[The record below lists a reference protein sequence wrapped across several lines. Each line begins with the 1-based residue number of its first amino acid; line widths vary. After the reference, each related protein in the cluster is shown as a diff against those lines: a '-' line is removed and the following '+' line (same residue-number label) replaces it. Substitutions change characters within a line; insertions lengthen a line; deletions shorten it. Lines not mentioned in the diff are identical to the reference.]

1 LEKKSAKF
9 SETVQI
15 LCQPALFNAP
25 AADASLCQNRFPGL
39 KTRFKTRILWY
50 TTKQAQFFP
59 GKNFFKFSGT
69 FFVPLRLW
77 YTVPPRRPFK
87 KLSARR
93 THMKKITSLAL
104 ALALALTL
112 TACGKK
118 DNTAGSGDSSVPAD
132 ATALL
137 TAVWDAHSDD
147 EKFPAAGGDYENP
160 VEDAPGAVSIADADN
175 LNYMLTLP
183 VEDAGK
189 IDGAA
194 SLSHMMNANTF
205 TCGAF
210 HVTSKD
216 DVETV
221 ASDLRDAIQSKQWM
235 CGFPDKLVI
244 FTYDQYVVS
253 LYGDEELVNT
263 FRDKFTATYSDSTI
277 AYDEAIL

>member
-1 LEKKSAKF
+1 
-9 SETVQI
+9 
-15 LCQPALFNAP
+15 
-25 AADASLCQNRFPGL
+25 
-39 KTRFKTRILWY
+39 
-50 TTKQAQFFP
+50 
-59 GKNFFKFSGT
+59 
-69 FFVPLRLW
+69 
-77 YTVPPRRPFK
+77 
-87 KLSARR
+87 
-93 THMKKITSLAL
+93 MKKITSLAL

-118 DNTAGSGDSSVPAD
+118 NNTAGSGDSSVPAD

-205 TCGAF
+205 TAGAF
-210 HVTSKD
+210 HVASSS
-216 DVETV
+216 DVDSV
-221 ASDLRDAIQSKQWM
+221 VSDLKDNIMNRQWM

-244 FTYDQYVVS
+244 LTLGDYVISCYGAEDLVDQFSEKVTEAFADAAVVC
-253 LYGDEELVNT
+253 
-263 FRDKFTATYSDSTI
+263 
-277 AYDEAIL
+277 DEAIA

>member
-1 LEKKSAKF
+1 
-9 SETVQI
+9 
-15 LCQPALFNAP
+15 
-25 AADASLCQNRFPGL
+25 
-39 KTRFKTRILWY
+39 
-50 TTKQAQFFP
+50 
-59 GKNFFKFSGT
+59 
-69 FFVPLRLW
+69 
-77 YTVPPRRPFK
+77 
-87 KLSARR
+87 
-93 THMKKITSLAL
+93 MKKITSLAL

-205 TCGAF
+205 TCGALR
-210 HVTSKD
+210 VKNGD
-216 DVETV
+216 DAAKLAE
-221 ASDLRDAIQSKQWM
+221 DLLDAIQNKQWM

-244 FTYDQYVVS
+244 ATLGNYVVS
-253 LYGDEELVNT
+253 VYGDEELVNT
-263 FRDKFTATYSDSTI
+263 FRDKLQAAYSDAAI
-277 AYDEAIL
+277 AYDEMIGEGEFSDGEDTALEAPVA

>member
-1 LEKKSAKF
+1 
-9 SETVQI
+9 
-15 LCQPALFNAP
+15 
-25 AADASLCQNRFPGL
+25 
-39 KTRFKTRILWY
+39 
-50 TTKQAQFFP
+50 
-59 GKNFFKFSGT
+59 
-69 FFVPLRLW
+69 
-77 YTVPPRRPFK
+77 
-87 KLSARR
+87 
-93 THMKKITSLAL
+93 MKKITSLAL

-183 VEDAGK
+183 VEDAAK

-205 TCGAF
+205 TAGAF
-210 HVTSKD
+210 HVASSS
-216 DVETV
+216 DVDSV
-221 ASDLRDAIQSKQWM
+221 VSDLKDNIMNRQWM

-244 FTYDQYVVS
+244 LTLGDYVISCYGAEDLVDQFSEKVTEAFADAAVVC
-253 LYGDEELVNT
+253 
-263 FRDKFTATYSDSTI
+263 
-277 AYDEAIL
+277 DEAIA